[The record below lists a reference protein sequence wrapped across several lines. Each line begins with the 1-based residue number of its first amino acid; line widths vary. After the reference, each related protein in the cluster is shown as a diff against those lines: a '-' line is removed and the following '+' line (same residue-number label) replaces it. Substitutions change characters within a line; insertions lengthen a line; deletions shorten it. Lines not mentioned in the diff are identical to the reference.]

1 MRKVQS
7 KYEMYFYIFNN
18 KIFATISIIQALFI
32 FFKYVYNAFLSISL
46 TYDVMFKATR
56 TIRFVRQRITN
67 VVVCPMFL
75 EPSGNLKS
83 YALKVKNCHSY
94 M

>member
-18 KIFATISIIQALFI
+18 KYLLRYQLFKHCLF